1 MQNSQIVQL
10 IFVQLYRS
18 FLKLL
23 TSDELMVDNV
33 TIKSSRRSNN
43 GRNRKLNDKKKYQKI

>member
-33 TIKSSRRSNN
+33 TIKCNIEEVKQWTQS
-43 GRNRKLNDKKKYQKI
+43 KT